1 MYMMRLRLNQGA
13 GRLAA
18 VANCLGRSGVNINRL
33 QTHRAGNAV
42 VLELLLDL
50 DCGKSLEA
58 VLTDCRSLDGVL
70 VEQVD
75 RYPSGGSLHHD
86 LEVIDRMTCAEAPA
100 RLLTTAAP
108 LLCEAQWAALV
119 DCGRRLVEFRTA
131 LAPDLTEADL
141 SKLGDLQTTHAIE
154 LDQTPCS
161 TTSRLSLALVALP
174 PSEALLIGRSGGSE
188 FSAAELARLDY
199 LAGFA
204 ASRPSSVHRCPLGQ
218 DSALPRADVG
228 SP

>member
-1 MYMMRLRLNQGA
+1 MYMMRLRLNRGA

-18 VANCLGRSGVNINRL
+18 VASCLGVAGVNINRL
-33 QTHRAGNAV
+33 QTHRAGSTV

-58 VLTDCRSLDGVL
+58 VLADCRALDGVE

-75 RYPSGGSLHHD
+75 AYPSGGSLHHD

-108 LLCEAQWAALV
+108 LLCEAQWAALL
-119 DCGRRLVEFRTA
+119 GSGPPLVEFRTA
-131 LAPDLTEADL
+131 LAPDLTESDL
-141 SKLGDLQTTHAIE
+141 SQLGDLRTTHGLE
-154 LDQTPCS
+154 LEHASCS
-161 TTSRLSLALVALP
+161 TTGRLSLAVVVLP
-174 PSEALLIGRSGGSE
+174 PSEALLIGRPGGPE

-199 LAGFA
+199 LAGVA
-204 ASRPSSVHRCPLGQ
+204 ASASSSAYRCPLGQ
-218 DSALPRADVG
+218 DSPLP
-228 SP
+228 